1 LLLHP
6 IDLEPPALRATSV
19 TDYAG
24 LLEVIR
30 RRMAELEL
38 TYELL
43 DHLAG
48 TQQGYANK
56 ILGPNPSKTL
66 GRVSFASIVGAL
78 ALKVT
83 VSVDKVQAERM
94 RGRWTP
100 RRVRPA
106 MASRAGSA
114 TAGESISPAAI

>member
-1 LLLHP
+1 V
-6 IDLEPPALRATSV
+6 RAQTV

-48 TQQGYANK
+48 TQQGYSNK
-56 ILGPNPSKTL
+56 ILGPTPCKTL
-66 GRVSFASIVGAL
+66 GPISFAAIVGAL

-83 VSVDKVQAERM
+83 VSVDKIQAERM
-94 RGRWTP
+94 QRRWVP
-100 RRVRPA
+100 RRVRPV
-106 MASRAGSA
+106 MARRALSEA
-114 TAGESISPAAI
+114 QDSISAAAAI